1 MRIASVAGRAVVV
14 RDDGFVDVALAS
26 EGTLPSETTALVAQL
41 DRLAAWYRPDMDLTE
56 TIGAT
61 ELARDGRLGPVVA
74 SPSQVFAIGLNY
86 RTHALEMGLMTP
98 PKPMV
103 FTKFPSCL
111 THATASFPLPSD
123 EVDWEAELVVVIGS
137 GGRDLTVEQAPGAIA
152 GYCVGQDISNRALQL
167 LGSPAQFSLGKS
179 HRNFAPVGPWI
190 TTADEVPDPNDL
202 RIQCRVNDTVYQ
214 DASTSD
220 MIFTVF
226 QIVSY
231 LSSVCALRPGD
242 LIFTGSPAGV
252 GQGHR
257 PPIFLRSGDV
267 LTTTIERLGG
277 LRNVAE

>member
-26 EGTLPSETTALVAQL
+26 EGTLPSETLALVAQI
-41 DRLAAWYRPDMDLTE
+41 DRLTSWYSPEVALTE
-56 TIGAT
+56 EIAAAD
-61 ELARDGRLGPVVA
+61 LALDSRIGPVVT

-86 RTHALEMGLMTP
+86 RTHALEMGLVTP

-111 THATASFPLPSD
+111 TSATSTFSLFSD

-137 GGRDLTVEQAPGAIA
+137 GGRDLTVEEAPGAIA

-179 HRNFAPVGPWI
+179 HRNYGPVGPWI
-190 TTADEVPDPNDL
+190 TTADEIPDPNDL
-202 RIQCRVNDTVYQ
+202 AISCSVNDILYQ

-220 MIFTVF
+220 MIFSVF
-226 QIVSY
+226 QIVAY
-231 LSSVCALRPGD
+231 LSTVCELHPGA

-267 LTTTIERLGG
+267 VATTIERLGS

>member
-26 EGTLPSETTALVAQL
+26 EGTLPSETLALVAQL
-41 DRLAAWYRPDMDLTE
+41 DRLASWYHPDVALSERIDL
-56 TIGAT
+56 A
-61 ELARDGRLGPVVA
+61 ELALDARIGPVVA

-86 RTHALEMGLMTP
+86 RTHALEMGLVTP

-111 THATASFPLPSD
+111 TGATATFPLPSD
-123 EVDWEAELVVVIGS
+123 EVDWEAELVVVIGA
-137 GGRDLTVEQAPGAIA
+137 GGRDLSIEEAPGAIA

-179 HRNFAPVGPWI
+179 HRHYGPVGPWI
-190 TTADEVPDPNDL
+190 TTADEIPDPNDL
-202 RIQCRVNDTVYQ
+202 AISCSVNDVLYQ

-226 QIVSY
+226 EIVAY
-231 LSSVCALRPGD
+231 LSTVCELHPGD

-267 LTTTIERLGG
+267 VATTIERLGS